1 MVSQLPTEHIK
12 AGHCV
17 VFIDDILIFLDSKQD
32 HDRHVRAVL
41 DTLRK
46 EGFRRK
52 EKKCE
57 FGRAETE
64 FVGFVVNGKGLRR
77 MENKTRAIKYRP
89 MVKSPKDVGSFLEL
103 TGAYRKFVPKFAIH
117 VILQFY
123 LLNVKQKDF
132 DDHVADKTY

>member
-1 MVSQLPTEHIK
+1 MRMVSQLPTEHIK

-17 VFIDDILIFLDSKQD
+17 VFIDDIIIFSDSKQD

-46 EGFRRK
+46 EGLRRK

-57 FGRAETE
+57 F
-64 FVGFVVNGKGLRR
+64 VGFVVNDKGLRR
-77 MENKTRAIKYRP
+77 VENKTRAIKYWR

-123 LLNVKQKDF
+123 LLNVEQKDF
-132 DDHVADKTY
+132 DDHMADKTY